1 MSDKEKVPRQRGRV
15 ENVGGGRYKVTVY
28 VGLGSD
34 GKRLYHRKTLRNSTE
49 AKARK
54 YARDIASQAERGDY
68 FAPPK
73 VTLGQ
78 LFDDALERWRRNGLR
93 QTTLE
98 ARERHV
104 RLHALPALG
113 ADTQIGKL
121 TTAALQGFY
130 DRLLDG
136 GYKPSS
142 VRLVHATVKACLRRA
157 VRHGL
162 LRVNPADLVELP
174 PRNKPKKAKVFDED
188 EAVRFV
194 EAAWRERRYVIF
206 VFALVTGM
214 RPSDFFGVE
223 YTDLSLETFEAGGL
237 VVERG
242 VARVTKAVVWSKGR
256 WFFNEP
262 KTGAGKRTI
271 YFPGAIYH
279 ELTAQKG
286 EHLERLGRLGQKHQL
301 VFTNTLGGPLNRANL
316 TRRFFSACKR
326 AGLSTEGRS
335 LYTLRRSHA
344 TLSVLSGDN
353 LKALSERLGHVS
365 VEFTQDEYVD
375 ALPAMQRRAAD
386 NLESKLL
393 RTQLAPFE
401 GGREM

>member
-78 LFDDALERWRRNGLR
+78 LFDDALERWRRNGLQ

-142 VRLVHATVKACLRRA
+142 VRL
-157 VRHGL
+157 
-162 LRVNPADLVELP
+162 
-174 PRNKPKKAKVFDED
+174 
-188 EAVRFV
+188 
-194 EAAWRERRYVIF
+194 
-206 VFALVTGM
+206 
-214 RPSDFFGVE
+214 
-223 YTDLSLETFEAGGL
+223 
-237 VVERG
+237 
-242 VARVTKAVVWSKGR
+242 
-256 WFFNEP
+256 
-262 KTGAGKRTI
+262 
-271 YFPGAIYH
+271 
-279 ELTAQKG
+279 
-286 EHLERLGRLGQKHQL
+286 
-301 VFTNTLGGPLNRANL
+301 
-316 TRRFFSACKR
+316 
-326 AGLSTEGRS
+326 
-335 LYTLRRSHA
+335 
-344 TLSVLSGDN
+344 
-353 LKALSERLGHVS
+353 GHVS